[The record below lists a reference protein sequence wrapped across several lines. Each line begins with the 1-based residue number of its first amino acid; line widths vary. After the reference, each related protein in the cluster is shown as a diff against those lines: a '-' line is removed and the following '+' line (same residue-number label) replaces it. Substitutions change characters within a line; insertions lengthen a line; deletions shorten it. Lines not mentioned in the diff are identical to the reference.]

1 MGSAAAPR
9 ALSGGKCKLENGNQK
24 SEIRNQKSEIRL
36 NLPVQLF
43 ENCKLKTKNLKLR
56 TENELSCPQA
66 GDRVPIVLN

>member
-9 ALSGGKCKLENGNQK
+9 ALSEGEPKLEIRNQK

-43 ENCKLKTKNLKLR
+43 ENCKLRTKKPKAKTLELKTKN
-56 TENELSCPQA
+56 
-66 GDRVPIVLN
+66 